1 MISGNSE
8 YENAKSSMAKATGE
22 LLEEQNINMIFVK
35 VRVKS
40 FGDKRIDQQIR
51 SHSMSS
57 FFL

>member
-8 YENAKSSMAKATGE
+8 YENAKSAMAKATGE